1 MEEDVK
7 KKLRDLFDDML
18 TKVGAFKRKTYS
30 DVFEEGYEIYKSLPE
45 EIAALCEEAEEDRR
59 KELVEELALVI
70 PDYALG
76 KIGERS
82 KKEKDQLYVDFNL
95 NMAVYVVPILNY
107 SGNEWCEKIAKR
119 MVELWNEKK
128 VSKLTLSYSTYDNIK
143 SGFKSR
149 LCYITTAVCEHLDKP
164 DDCYELTTLRDYRD
178 HYLMQTEEGRGIV
191 EDYYEIA
198 PGIVMMINMRKD
210 AEAVYSN
217 LYQQYLVPCIEMIEA
232 GENEACQNL
241 YMDMV
246 HNLQKEYLYS

>member
-18 TKVGAFKRKTYS
+18 TKVGEFKRKTYS
-30 DVFEEGYEIYKSLPE
+30 DVFEKVTRFIKVF
-45 EIAALCEEAEEDRR
+45 RR
-59 KELVEELALVI
+59 KSPVYAKRQKKTDAKKLVEELALVI

-76 KIGERS
+76 KIGEQS
-82 KKEKDQLYVDFNL
+82 KKEKDRLYVDFNL

-107 SGNEWCEKIAKR
+107 SGNEWCEKLAKR

>member
-18 TKVGAFKRKTYS
+18 TKVGAFKRKSYNG
-30 DVFEEGYEIYKSLPE
+30 VFETSYEEYKELTE
-45 EIAALCEEAEEDRR
+45 EIIRLFQEIEEEKRDALI
-59 KELVEELALVI
+59 EELAKVI
-70 PDYALG
+70 PEYCYEKMQNLSKNKRERLSVDY
-76 KIGERS
+76 
-82 KKEKDQLYVDFNL
+82 NL
-95 NMAVYVVPILNY
+95 NMAVYVIPILNY
-107 SGNEWCEKIAKR
+107 SENEWCIQMTKR
-119 MVELWNEKK
+119 IVEFWNEKE
-128 VSKLTLSYSTYDNIK
+128 VSTLTLSHSTYEEIK